1 MTPTL
6 TFEEHEIDRRATRLR
21 TITARSATLFDC
33 ISSVQQ
39 FASVSRGGDRCIIG
53 CNEIYDGSRVRTPRL
68 QEQQHRQIVTS
79 PTLARGRISLVKC
92 TTSPLWY
99 LIEGNF
105 MFIFCYSKGD
115 CNDWYVGRR
124 SRGNDESNFCYSAYS
139 THSRPVFS
147 GAILRQRR
155 RLCG

>member
-39 FASVSRGGDRCIIG
+39 FASVSRGGNRCIIG
-53 CNEIYDGSRVRTPRL
+53 CNDIYDGSGVRTLRL

-99 LIEGNF
+99 LIEGNV
-105 MFIFCYSKGD
+105 MFTIRCSKGD
-115 CNDWYVGRR
+115 CNDRYVDGGSR
-124 SRGNDESNFCYSAYS
+124 SNDESNSSSSCFS
-139 THSRPVFS
+139 THSPS
-147 GAILRQRR
+147 
-155 RLCG
+155 RL